1 MKVRIDKAALMV
13 PLYRAQGVVN
23 HKHTNNILACVHIA
37 AGDDG
42 LTFVATD
49 YDIVITTQVAADVL
63 EPGSALINGR
73 ALFDVVRALPEGSS
87 VLLSSDANQ
96 RLRIETGRSYY
107 HLNGFAPEEFPQL
120 EELQSG
126 RSLVCD
132 KSQLE
137 VLLKRT
143 LFSVSPDPQRPA
155 LNGILFEI
163 EPDGEGRALI
173 RTVSTD
179 GHRLSKAERTVA
191 TNDYAGDKH
200 RCIIHH
206 RGAAELQRILEG
218 SDPSVRIEFIG
229 RNVVFSSDKARLQV
243 KQIEENFPDYARVIP
258 ERGDAAVTLVTSA
271 LVASI
276 RRVSSLGSP
285 KEAILRVELDEGH
298 MALEMTY
305 LDFGDAHED
314 LEVPE
319 YRGSKLKVGFN
330 PKYLLDV
337 CGVLGSE
344 TITIEVSDQFSPCL
358 LHSDEEPGSVFVI
371 MPMRL

>member
-1 MKVRIDKAALMV
+1 M
-13 PLYRAQGVVN
+13 
-23 HKHTNNILACVHIA
+23 
-37 AGDDG
+37 
-42 LTFVATD
+42 
-49 YDIVITTQVAADVL
+49 
-63 EPGSALINGR
+63 
-73 ALFDVVRALPEGSS
+73 
-87 VLLSSDANQ
+87 
-96 RLRIETGRSYY
+96 
-107 HLNGFAPEEFPQL
+107 
-120 EELQSG
+120 
-126 RSLVCD
+126 
-132 KSQLE
+132 
-137 VLLKRT
+137 
-143 LFSVSPDPQRPA
+143 
-155 LNGILFEI
+155 
-163 EPDGEGRALI
+163 
-173 RTVSTD
+173 
-179 GHRLSKAERTVA
+179 
-191 TNDYAGDKH
+191 
-200 RCIIHH
+200 
-206 RGAAELQRILEG
+206 
-218 SDPSVRIEFIG
+218 RIEFIG

-337 CGVLGSE
+337 CGVLGAE